1 MGIDAA
7 HVDLDFGNLF
17 DVLHKEVKTL
27 LNQSVDLQEVRRNQD
42 GHCIFDVK
50 FWTIVLLNSTL
61 LIGAIGLTFLNCKL
75 PTASP
80 SDAVQHLVALLF
92 LLELLHGENV
102 VEQPLEN
109 NRVTVDR
116 NIDLILVR
124 DFLKTLVEILHIF
137 NK

>member
-61 LIGAIGLTFLNCKL
+61 LIGAIGLTFLNC
-75 PTASP
+75 
-80 SDAVQHLVALLF
+80 
-92 LLELLHGENV
+92 
-102 VEQPLEN
+102 
-109 NRVTVDR
+109 
-116 NIDLILVR
+116 
-124 DFLKTLVEILHIF
+124 
-137 NK
+137 